1 MTKPI
6 LLKFLRELL
15 LGYCLLSLVALGII
29 LVHGEPSF
37 HFNRPL
43 GGGIWMIAILRH
55 LPYKGWGKFWLGLG
69 VPILVAWLWLAFF
82 PQGLMV
88 SRVQLIGLSLAYLV
102 AGGLCHVYLQK
113 GRKNND

>member
-1 MTKPI
+1 MTRTM
-6 LLKFLRELL
+6 LLKFLRELS
-15 LGYCLLSLVALGII
+15 LGYCLLSLVALGIM

-88 SRVQLIGLSLAYLV
+88 SHVQLIWLSLAYLV